1 MYREEDKAL
10 QFCLKMIDE
19 VKHYF
24 IEKIRERE
32 QISKNLVNILEHLT
46 MLTKLYLFYEQ
57 KAVSLLLLYLL
68 VTVGKSNV
76 HLSLVFPFD
85 N

>member
-32 QISKNLVNILEHLT
+32 QISKKISKYNGAFDFVDQT
-46 MLTKLYLFYEQ
+46 
-57 KAVSLLLLYLL
+57 LL
-68 VTVGKSNV
+68 VLWTKSCV
-76 HLSLVFPFD
+76 VVTTSFASD
-85 N
+85 CWKIKRTS